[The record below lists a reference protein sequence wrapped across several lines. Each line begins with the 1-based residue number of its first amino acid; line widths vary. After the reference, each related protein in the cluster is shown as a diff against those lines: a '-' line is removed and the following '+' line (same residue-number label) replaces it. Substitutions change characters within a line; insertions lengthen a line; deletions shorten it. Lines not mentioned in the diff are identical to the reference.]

1 MNKNQIL
8 SLLLSFM
15 LLLSVGLSTTVVMA
29 DQKSDLQQ
37 KQQKA
42 EQKADQAQE
51 KLNQAKG
58 KKATYDEVKRD
69 LDSQMSV
76 VAARVK
82 KLNDQVSALESEI
95 QTTEAEI
102 QRLTEEEDENRELFK
117 LRMRS
122 LYEENSTSYLD
133 ILLSSGDLADFLYRL
148 DVIEQIAAY
157 DQQIISDIVNRKA
170 KVEEASALLKEKKE
184 ELLIV
189 KAEADKEQQNLQTLI
204 DENTQVLTQLQN
216 DINKYT
222 EEYKKFEQ
230 ESANIQAQ
238 IRSLSSSSS
247 TSANTSSAKYS
258 GGVMMWP
265 APGYQT
271 ITSYFGN
278 RLHPV
283 LKVYKLH
290 TGIDIAAPSGAS
302 VVAAADGKVI
312 ISGYSSA
319 YGNYIVIDHGSGITT
334 LYGHHSSNLVSVGAV
349 VKQGQ
354 KIAKVGSTGWSTGPH
369 LHFEVMLNGAVQN
382 PLNYLQ

>member
-15 LLLSVGLSTTVVMA
+15 LLLSIGLSTTVVMA

-37 KQQKA
+37 KQQNA

-51 KLNQAKG
+51 KLNQAKD

-69 LDSQMSV
+69 LDSQMSI

-82 KLNDQVSALESEI
+82 ELNNQVSALESEI
-95 QTTEAEI
+95 QTTESEI
-102 QRLTEEEDENRELFK
+102 KRLTEEEDENRELFK

-170 KVEEASALLKEKKE
+170 KVEEASALLKVKKE

-189 KAEADKEQQNLQTLI
+189 KAEADREQQNLQTLI
-204 DENTQVLTQLQN
+204 DENTRVLTQLQN

-238 IRSLSSSSS
+238 IRSLSSSPS
-247 TSANTSSAKYS
+247 TSGNTSTAKYS

-302 VVAAADGKVI
+302 VIAAADGKVI